1 MERSFIFDKFNTWY
15 DWRFYLTSKD
25 IPYPEP
31 DTHLVQI
38 DGMSGTLDLSEALT
52 GEVTY
57 RDRTITATFWSAE
70 GSRKERERVLRD
82 IAVALH
88 GRKVKIIEPDDPDH
102 YLLGRVKIKSRTN
115 ITPYAEFTIEAVCEP
130 WRYALYESER
140 KIDVNSQTAIDVVIT
155 NNGIKTLC
163 PTISVDGSVNIII
176 NGVTTSLATGSY
188 KIAELKLRHGANV
201 VGVSGAGRVVFTYR
215 EGDL

>member
-102 YLLGRVKIKSRTN
+102 YLLGRVKIKSRKN
-115 ITPYAEFTIEAVCEP
+115 ILSYAEISIEAICEP
-130 WRYALYESER
+130 WRYALCESER
-140 KIDVNSQTAIDVVIT
+140 TIEVNSETAIDAVIT
-155 NNGIKTLC
+155 NNGVKTLC
-163 PTISVDGSVNIII
+163 PTISVDGSVNITIGE
-176 NGVTTSLATGSY
+176 NTTTLTTGSY
-188 KIAELKLRHGANV
+188 KIAELKLSHGANV
-201 VGVSGAGRVVFTYR
+201 VGVSGAGTVTFTYR